1 MFFIVL
7 SMFLAIVDT
16 SYEKVREQLERKAHE
31 PKHQFLEDFSWLC
44 TLPSR
49 AVGAVWAKFI
59 RCLWDAE
66 KLSPLQE
73 EEDEE
78 IDPDKAKSGTGEE
91 LKDEEDAETADALSE
106 ADPLVAAAELYR
118 NALERVEQMAEVQ
131 DQLEQFLEGIEPRVL
146 AITQMK

>member
-1 MFFIVL
+1 MSKDASPADLAEPSGARVARRISVVL
-7 SMFLAIVDT
+7 PRVNVLKT
-16 SYEKVREQLERKAHE
+16 
-31 PKHQFLEDFSWLC
+31 EDFSWLC

-66 KLSPLQE
+66 KLNPLQE
-73 EEDEE
+73 EEEEE

>member
-1 MFFIVL
+1 M
-7 SMFLAIVDT
+7 
-16 SYEKVREQLERKAHE
+16 
-31 PKHQFLEDFSWLC
+31 EDFSWLC

-66 KLSPLQE
+66 KLNPLQE

>member
-1 MFFIVL
+1 MSKDASPADLAEPSGARVARRISVVL
-7 SMFLAIVDT
+7 PRVNVLM
-16 SYEKVREQLERKAHE
+16 
-31 PKHQFLEDFSWLC
+31 
-44 TLPSR
+44 
-49 AVGAVWAKFI
+49 WAKFI